1 MTVRMY
7 ANIGPEM
14 ERHHAEFVSVH
25 EITADDIGTRCGGL
39 IRDEPTDLRVQNV
52 QGKVVVPISDLRLF
66 LDDTTTARRLAE
78 WLIAAADAIE
88 SRETV

>member
-14 ERHHAEFVSVH
+14 ERHHACHVSVH
-25 EITADDIGTRCGGL
+25 GVSADDIGTRCGGL
-39 IRDEPTDLRVQNV
+39 IRDEPTDPKVQNA
-52 QGKVVVPISDLRLF
+52 QGQMVVPICDLRLF